1 DIFSSSVVLP
11 SHCVSLALLASQL
24 ACSSQVNI
32 TAELGE
38 DVILPCEAPNTNKPI
53 IVVEWSKPEVDQEY
67 VFLYR
72 DGHLDSVYQL
82 PSYRNRVD
90 LQDRQMKDGDVSLVL
105 KDVKKNDTGTYECR
119 VFQRGT
125 NRKKRSNL
133 QTDPIITIYLLVL
146 EPGEFV
152 SLMKLTHLDNT
163 WRRRHLQRCLINKL
177 HINTQVHFRSF
188 TPWHL
193 LLQLVK
199 HVFGS
204 FATTNLNVS
213 NILWIKTHTCCCG
226 SSSGKVLFS
235 HMYSRHLPDVV

>member
-1 DIFSSSVVLP
+1 MPARFCLMLWFLVRSSEG
-11 SHCVSLALLASQL
+11 
-24 ACSSQVNI
+24 QVNI

-146 EPGEFV
+146 EPGDKDGGDKDGGDKVGIIVGIIVGPVVGVMILLAGGF
-152 SLMKLTHLDNT
+152 
-163 WRRRHLQRCLINKL
+163 LIYKSCMR
-177 HINTQVHFRSF
+177 QKS
-188 TPWHL
+188 
-193 LLQLVK
+193 
-199 HVFGS
+199 
-204 FATTNLNVS
+204 
-213 NILWIKTHTCCCG
+213 
-226 SSSGKVLFS
+226 
-235 HMYSRHLPDVV
+235 HLPVPPDEAAD